1 MDAAGC
7 ATPAKLNAGFGVAEA
22 VPVEAGGAPKEKL
35 VEAFVAG
42 GGAVGVED
50 APKENEGAGLEGVV
64 EPLPPNPKLPANA
77 GALEAGGA
85 AGVDVPSAG
94 VDVPKEKEGADVAV
108 AAGVVLPNPNE
119 DEGGGGLTGVAVG
132 VVPNEIGAL

>member
-1 MDAAGC
+1 M
-7 ATPAKLNAGFGVAEA
+7 TLAKLNDGFGAPAEG
-22 VPVEAGGAPKEKL
+22 VPVEAGGPPKEKPVGAL
-35 VEAFVAG
+35 AAG

-50 APKENEGAGLEGVV
+50 APKEKEGAGLEGVV
-64 EPLPPNPKLPANA
+64 ELLPGNPKLPANT

-94 VDVPKEKEGADVAV
+94 VDAPNEKEGFGSAV

>member
-1 MDAAGC
+1 M
-7 ATPAKLNAGFGVAEA
+7 EA

-35 VEAFVAG
+35 VEVLAAG

-50 APKENEGAGLEGVV
+50 APKEKEGAGLGGVV
-64 EPLPPNPKLPANA
+64 ELLAPNPKLPANT
-77 GALEAGGA
+77 GALEAGDT
-85 AGVDVPSAG
+85 AGVDVPSVG
-94 VDVPKEKEGADVAV
+94 VDAPDENEGFGGAI

-119 DEGGGGLTGVAVG
+119 EEGGGGLTGVAVG